1 MHEPGQFE
9 IGVLT
14 GAVVEDAVLAGSRSW
29 MAQ

>member
-14 GAVVEDAVLAGSRSW
+14 GAGVEDAVLAGSRSW